1 MVKYTRKLAPIVG
14 DERRRRRA
22 CHDRTQT
29 VMKKGDELAVLC
41 PGTRVWVV
49 VQNDE
54 QTCIY
59 SSEESS
65 SLPILSAIDNVIAT
79 GPGDYRTHNEVMA
92 TGLTRAIQYTPSPS
106 TAQPATSSLP
116 AAISSL
122 PAANS
127 SLPAITSSTPVSSPP
142 PSITSQYAGVS
153 KRTNPALDRGRS
165 FRRPFDLTYSDE
177 EGLERGA
184 RLRKYTNENI
194 HSSSRRTP
202 RIKSESGSNSRSY
215 MRDIP
220 EFRSSRERS
229 SSGSRAYL

>member
-1 MVKYTRKLAPIVG
+1 MAKYTRKLTPIVG

-41 PGTRVWVV
+41 PGTRVWVI

-65 SLPILSAIDNVIAT
+65 SLPMLSAMDNVITT
-79 GPGDYRTHNEVMA
+79 GPGDYRTHNEAMA
-92 TGLTRAIQYTPSPS
+92 TGLTPGMQYTSS
-106 TAQPATSSLP
+106 YYTATSSLP
-116 AAISSL
+116 AATPPPTATSSL
-122 PAANS
+122 PATT
-127 SLPAITSSTPVSSPP
+127 PPPPVSSPR

-153 KRTNPALDRGRS
+153 KRTNSALDRGQS
-165 FRRPFDLTYSDE
+165 FRRPFDLTHGDE
-177 EGLERGA
+177 EGSERVP

-194 HSSSRRTP
+194 HPSSRRTP
-202 RIKSESGSNSRSY
+202 RIKSEPSSNSRSY

-229 SSGSRAYL
+229 SSGSRAYI